1 MIGAVASTLAT
12 SVSVLYAYSVVG
24 DVVYSINVLQPSVRP
39 ASDTIIALVS
49 SNMAKVG
56 GCRAQLEPDDVY
68 CAMLLIVSAL
78 VSVAQIEVVFEK
90 TKLNSFADA
99 PTNKVPGGFILV
111 GKPVN

>member
-12 SVSVLYAYSVVG
+12 SVPVLYAYSVVG
-24 DVVYSINVLQPSVRP
+24 DVAYSINVLQPSARP
-39 ASDTIIALVS
+39 ASDTIIALAS
-49 SNMAKVG
+49 SSMAAVE

-90 TKLNSFADA
+90 TKLNGLVAV
-99 PTNKVPGGFILV
+99 PTNKVPDGFATV
-111 GKPVN
+111 GNPVN